1 LPAFAIPAPGSVC
14 FQDNSIEKLFF
25 AHCCATPRPF
35 SGPGIR
41 FGSLSIAGKS
51 ATVTTAPVTPQ
62 VHQPFDIHGDF
73 ATAIAFNDII
83 VLYNDPDSVNVIA
96 AQIVTVHLVRQ
107 IGLIQDLARGS

>member
-14 FQDNSIEKLFF
+14 FQDNSIDKLFF
-25 AHCCATPRPF
+25 AHCCATPGAF

-51 ATVTTAPVTPQ
+51 ATMTATSVTPK
-62 VHQPFDIHGDF
+62 VHEPFDIHGDF
-73 ATAIAFNDII
+73 AAAIAFNDII

-96 AQIVTVHLVRQ
+96 TQIVTVHLVR
-107 IGLIQDLARGS
+107 